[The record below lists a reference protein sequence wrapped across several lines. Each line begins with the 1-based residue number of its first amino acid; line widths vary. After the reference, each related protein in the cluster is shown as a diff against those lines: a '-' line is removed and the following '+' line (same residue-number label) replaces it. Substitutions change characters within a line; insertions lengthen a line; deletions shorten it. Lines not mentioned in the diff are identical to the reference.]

1 MTSTSTR
8 PTEPTAADR
17 AAARQLSL
25 LTPSGH
31 LTLGNYLGALRG
43 MAAAQDRATC
53 FFGIADLHAM
63 TTTHDPSALRRL
75 TREMQALLLAC
86 GLDPSRSTLF
96 LQSRVPTH
104 TALAYLLEC
113 TAFVGEL
120 GRMIQYKEKRRA
132 GTSGSTRASLFT
144 YPVLM
149 AADILLYRPALVPV
163 GDDQR
168 QHLELA
174 RDLAH
179 RFNRS
184 YGPVFVVPEV
194 ALPPVGARVMDL
206 AEPTR
211 KMSKSAASDAG
222 VVRLLDGPDVVRRKV
237 SRAVTDSDT
246 GPDAVRPDREAK
258 PGVTNLLEIAAAC
271 TGLEPGQVAESATTY
286 GALKKLVTDA
296 VVAELTPVRQRYA
309 ELAADPEHVDAV
321 FAAGAERCLEQ
332 TRPVLEAA
340 RAAMGLS

>member
-1 MTSTSTR
+1 MTSTIT
-8 PTEPTAADR
+8 PPVGTAG
-17 AAARQLSL
+17 AATRQLSL

-31 LTLGNYLGALRG
+31 PTLGNYLGALRG
-43 MAAAQDRATC
+43 MASAQDGATC
-53 FFGIADLHAM
+53 YFGVSDLHAM
-63 TTTHDPSALRRL
+63 TTPHEPSTLRRT
-75 TREMQALLLAC
+75 TRETQTLMLAC
-86 GLDPSRSTLF
+86 GLDPDRSTLF

-104 TALAYLLEC
+104 TTLAYLLEC

-132 GTSGSTRASLFT
+132 GSAGSTRVSLFT

-149 AADILLYRPALVPV
+149 AADILLYRTALVPV

-174 RDLAH
+174 RDLAQ

-194 ALPPVGARVMDL
+194 VRPAAGARVMDL

-246 GPDAVRPDREAK
+246 GRDAVRADRSAK
-258 PGVTNLLEIAAAC
+258 PGVTNLLEIAVAC
-271 TGLEPGQVAESATTY
+271 TGLELAQVAEAAPTY
-286 GALKKLVTDA
+286 GALKRLVTDA
-296 VVAELTPVRQRYA
+296 VVAELTPVQQRYA
-309 ELAADPEHVDAV
+309 ELAADPGHVDAV
-321 FAAGAERCLEQ
+321 FAAGAQRCLEQ
-332 TRPVLEAA
+332 TIPVLESA
-340 RAAMGLS
+340 RAAMGLA